1 MVQAPAFSAWGCSY
15 QSPQRSNFV
24 LVNNKQ
30 VWASYYL
37 YFMNVQLNFDMLLIQ
52 ASLNYCKYTH
62 NNISILNKSEI
73 HWRKQFKS
81 SNYYKNMPSI
91 QKKHNTKPSI
101 FTQLIVPQFTMFEK
115 EKMGKL
121 NLNCKKKKKKLWGWF
136 PSKFDDPPEKA
147 FKNATLFTPQTST
160 QRIQQC
166 LIILGT

>member
-1 MVQAPAFSAWGCSY
+1 
-15 QSPQRSNFV
+15 
-24 LVNNKQ
+24 
-30 VWASYYL
+30 
-37 YFMNVQLNFDMLLIQ
+37 MNVQLNFDMLLIQ

-121 NLNCKKKKKKLWGWF
+121 NLNCKKKKKIMGMISF
-136 PSKFDDPPEKA
+136 
-147 FKNATLFTPQTST
+147 
-160 QRIQQC
+160 
-166 LIILGT
+166 